1 MIISLGSIIFGG
13 GSTGGGG
20 GSNAEM
26 EEIQYVISC
35 ALNDLNSRLLNEQKQ
50 FGDVFNRISNVNYAL
65 AKTNYNLDKLTDRV
79 IDDEEVTA
87 QALNELKNSTANT
100 TA

>member
-13 GSTGGGG
+13 GSSSGG

-35 ALNDLNSRLLNEQKQ
+35 ALNDLNSRLLNDQKQ
-50 FGDVFNRISNVNYAL
+50 CSDVSKRIFDANYAL

-79 IDDEEVTA
+79 IDNEEVTA
-87 QALNELKNSTANT
+87 QALNELKNGSANT

>member
-13 GSTGGGG
+13 GSSSGG
-20 GSNAEM
+20 GSNAET

-35 ALNDLNSRLLNEQKQ
+35 ALHASNSRLLNDHKQ
-50 FGDVFNRISNVNYAL
+50 FSDGIFDANYAL

-87 QALNELKNSTANT
+87 QALNELKNGAANT

>member
-1 MIISLGSIIFGG
+1 MIISLGNIIFGG
-13 GSTGGGG
+13 GSTGGG

-35 ALNDLNSRLLNEQKQ
+35 ALNDLNSRLLNDQKQ
-50 FGDVFNRISNVNYAL
+50 FNNVSKRIFDVNYAL

-87 QALNELKNSTANT
+87 QALNELKTGATA
-100 TA
+100 

>member
-1 MIISLGSIIFGG
+1 MIISLGNIIFGG
-13 GSTGGGG
+13 GSTGGG

-35 ALNDLNSRLLNEQKQ
+35 ALNDLNSRLLNDQKQ
-50 FGDVFNRISNVNYAL
+50 FNHVSNRISDVNYAL
-65 AKTNYNLDKLTDRV
+65 AKTNYNLNKLTDRV
-79 IDDEEVTA
+79 IDNEEVTA
-87 QALNELKNSTANT
+87 QALNELKSGTTNT

>member
-13 GSTGGGG
+13 GSSSGG

-35 ALNDLNSRLLNEQKQ
+35 ALNDLNSRLLDDQKQ
-50 FGDVFNRISNVNYAL
+50 FSDVSKRFFDVNYAL

-79 IDDEEVTA
+79 IDNEEVTA
-87 QALNELKNSTANT
+87 QALNELKNGTANT

>member
-13 GSTGGGG
+13 GSSSGG

-35 ALNDLNSRLLNEQKQ
+35 ALNDLNSRLLDDQKQ
-50 FGDVFNRISNVNYAL
+50 FSDVANRISNANYAL

-87 QALNELKNSTANT
+87 QALNELKNGTANT

>member
-13 GSTGGGG
+13 GSSSGG

-35 ALNDLNSRLLNEQKQ
+35 ALNDLNSRLLNGQKQ
-50 FGDVFNRISNVNYAL
+50 FSDVSKRIFDANYAL

-79 IDDEEVTA
+79 MDNEEVTA
-87 QALNELKNSTANT
+87 QALNELKNGTANT

>member
-13 GSTGGGG
+13 GSSSGG

-35 ALNDLNSRLLNEQKQ
+35 ALNDLNNRLLNEQKQ
-50 FGDVFNRISNVNYAL
+50 FSDVSKRIFDANYAL

-79 IDDEEVTA
+79 IDNEEVTA
-87 QALNELKNSTANT
+87 QALNELKNGTANT

>member
-13 GSTGGGG
+13 GSTGGG

-35 ALNDLNSRLLNEQKQ
+35 ALNDLNSRLLNGQKQ
-50 FGDVFNRISNVNYAL
+50 FSDIANRISNANYAL

-79 IDDEEVTA
+79 VDNEEVTA
-87 QALNELKNSTANT
+87 QALNELKNGSANT

>member
-1 MIISLGSIIFGG
+1 MIISLGNIIFGG
-13 GSTGGGG
+13 GSTGGG

-35 ALNDLNSRLLNEQKQ
+35 ALNDLNSRLLNDQKQ
-50 FGDVFNRISNVNYAL
+50 FSDVANRISSVNYAL

-79 IDDEEVTA
+79 IANDEVTA
-87 QALNELKNSTANT
+87 QALNELKNGSANT

>member
-13 GSTGGGG
+13 GSTGGG

-35 ALNDLNSRLLNEQKQ
+35 ALNDLNSRLLDDQKQ
-50 FGDVFNRISNVNYAL
+50 FSDVSKRISDTNYAL

-79 IDDEEVTA
+79 MDNEEVTA
-87 QALNELKNSTANT
+87 QALNELKSGAANT

>member
-13 GSTGGGG
+13 GSSSGG

-35 ALNDLNSRLLNEQKQ
+35 ALNDLNSRLLNDKKQ
-50 FGDVFNRISNVNYAL
+50 FSDVFNRISDANYAL

-79 IDDEEVTA
+79 MDNEEVTA
-87 QALNELKNSTANT
+87 QALNELKSGATA
-100 TA
+100 

>member
-20 GSNAEM
+20 GSNPEAE
-26 EEIQYVISC
+26 YVISC
-35 ALNDLNSRLLNEQKQ
+35 ALNDLNSRLLNDQKQ
-50 FGDVFNRISNVNYAL
+50 FNNVFNRISDVNYAL
-65 AKTNYNLDKLTDRV
+65 TKTNYNLDKLTDRV

-87 QALNELKNSTANT
+87 QALNELKNSTASA

>member
-13 GSTGGGG
+13 GSSSGG

-35 ALNDLNSRLLNEQKQ
+35 ALNDLNSRLLDGQKQ
-50 FGDVFNRISNVNYAL
+50 FSDVSKKIYDANYAI

-87 QALNELKNSTANT
+87 QALNELKNGSANT

>member
-13 GSTGGGG
+13 GSSSGG

-35 ALNDLNSRLLNEQKQ
+35 ALNDLNSRLLNDQKQ
-50 FGDVFNRISNVNYAL
+50 FSDIANRISSVNYAL

-79 IDDEEVTA
+79 IDNEEVTA
-87 QALNELKNSTANT
+87 QALNELKNSSANT

>member
-1 MIISLGSIIFGG
+1 MIISLGNIIFGG
-13 GSTGGGG
+13 GSTGGG

-35 ALNDLNSRLLNEQKQ
+35 ALNDLNSRLLNDQKQ
-50 FGDVFNRISNVNYAL
+50 FNNVSKRIFDVNYAL
-65 AKTNYNLDKLTDRV
+65 SKTNYNLDKLTDRV
-79 IDDEEVTA
+79 MDNEEVTA
-87 QALNELKNSTANT
+87 QALNELKNGTANT

>member
-1 MIISLGSIIFGG
+1 MIISLGNIIFGG
-13 GSTGGGG
+13 GSSSGG

-35 ALNDLNSRLLNEQKQ
+35 ALNDLNSRLLNDQKQ
-50 FGDVFNRISNVNYAL
+50 FSDVANRISNANYAL

-79 IDDEEVTA
+79 MDNEEVTA

>member
-13 GSTGGGG
+13 GSSSGG

-35 ALNDLNSRLLNEQKQ
+35 ALNDLNSRLLDDQKQ
-50 FGDVFNRISNVNYAL
+50 FSDVSKRIFDANYAL

-79 IDDEEVTA
+79 IDNEEVTA

>member
-1 MIISLGSIIFGG
+1 MIISLGNIIFGG

-35 ALNDLNSRLLNEQKQ
+35 ALNDLNSRLLNDQKQ
-50 FGDVFNRISNVNYAL
+50 FSDVSKRFFDVNYAL
-65 AKTNYNLDKLTDRV
+65 AKANCNLDKLTDSV
-79 IDDEEVTA
+79 MDNEEVTA
-87 QALNELKNSTANT
+87 QALNELKNSAANT

>member
-13 GSTGGGG
+13 GSAGG

-35 ALNDLNSRLLNEQKQ
+35 ALNDLNSRLLNGQKQ
-50 FGDVFNRISNVNYAL
+50 FSDVFNRISNVNYAL

-79 IDDEEVTA
+79 MDNEEVTA
-87 QALNELKNSTANT
+87 QALNELKSGTTNT

>member
-1 MIISLGSIIFGG
+1 MIISLGNIIFGG

-35 ALNDLNSRLLNEQKQ
+35 ALNDLNSRLLNDHKQ
-50 FGDVFNRISNVNYAL
+50 FSDGISDVNYAL

-79 IDDEEVTA
+79 MDNEEVTA

>member
-1 MIISLGSIIFGG
+1 MIISLGNIIFGG
-13 GSTGGGG
+13 GSSSGG

-35 ALNDLNSRLLNEQKQ
+35 ALNDLNSRLLNGQKQ
-50 FGDVFNRISNVNYAL
+50 FSDVSKKIYDVNYAL

-79 IDDEEVTA
+79 IDNEEVTA
-87 QALNELKNSTANT
+87 QALNELKNGSANT

>member
-13 GSTGGGG
+13 GSSSGG

-35 ALNDLNSRLLNEQKQ
+35 ALNDLNSRLLDDQKQ
-50 FGDVFNRISNVNYAL
+50 FNNVSKRIFDVNYAL

-79 IDDEEVTA
+79 IDNEEVTA
-87 QALNELKNSTANT
+87 QALNELKSGATA
-100 TA
+100 

>member
-13 GSTGGGG
+13 GSSSGG

-35 ALNDLNSRLLNEQKQ
+35 ALNDLNIRLLNDHKQ
-50 FGDVFNRISNVNYAL
+50 FSDGIFDVNYAL

-79 IDDEEVTA
+79 MDNEEVTA
-87 QALNELKNSTANT
+87 QALNELKNGTANT

>member
-13 GSTGGGG
+13 GSSSGG

-35 ALNDLNSRLLNEQKQ
+35 ALNDLNSRLLNDQKQ
-50 FGDVFNRISNVNYAL
+50 CSDVSKRFFDVNYAL

-79 IDDEEVTA
+79 MDNEEVTA
-87 QALNELKNSTANT
+87 QALNELKNSSANT

>member
-13 GSTGGGG
+13 GSAGG

-35 ALNDLNSRLLNEQKQ
+35 ALNDLNSRLLNGQKQ
-50 FGDVFNRISNVNYAL
+50 FSDVFNRISNVNYAL

-79 IDDEEVTA
+79 MDNEEVTA
-87 QALNELKNSTANT
+87 QALNELKSGAANT

>member
-13 GSTGGGG
+13 GSSSGG
-20 GSNAEM
+20 GSNPDIE
-26 EEIQYVISC
+26 YVISC
-35 ALNDLNSRLLNEQKQ
+35 ALNDLNSRLLNDQKQ
-50 FGDVFNRISNVNYAL
+50 FNNVSKRIFDVNYAL
-65 AKTNYNLDKLTDRV
+65 AKANYNLDKLTDRV
-79 IDDEEVTA
+79 MDNEEVTA

>member
-13 GSTGGGG
+13 GSSSGG

-35 ALNDLNSRLLNEQKQ
+35 ALNDLNSRLLNDQKQ
-50 FGDVFNRISNVNYAL
+50 FSDVSKRIFDANYAL

-79 IDDEEVTA
+79 MDNEEVTA

>member
-13 GSTGGGG
+13 GSSSGG

-35 ALNDLNSRLLNEQKQ
+35 ALNDLNSRLLDDQKQ
-50 FGDVFNRISNVNYAL
+50 FNNVSKRFFDVNYAL

-79 IDDEEVTA
+79 MDNEEVTA
-87 QALNELKNSTANT
+87 QALNELKNGTANT

>member
-13 GSTGGGG
+13 GSSSGG

-35 ALNDLNSRLLNEQKQ
+35 ALNDLNSRLLDDQKQ
-50 FGDVFNRISNVNYAL
+50 FSDVSKRFFDVNYAL

-79 IDDEEVTA
+79 MDNEEVTA
-87 QALNELKNSTANT
+87 QALNELKNGTANT

>member
-13 GSTGGGG
+13 GSSSGG

-35 ALNDLNSRLLNEQKQ
+35 ALNDLNSRLLDDQKQ
-50 FGDVFNRISNVNYAL
+50 FSDVSKRIFDVNYAL

-79 IDDEEVTA
+79 MDNEEVTA
-87 QALNELKNSTANT
+87 QALNELKNGSANT

>member
-1 MIISLGSIIFGG
+1 MIISLGNIIFGG
-13 GSTGGGG
+13 GSAGG

-35 ALNDLNSRLLNEQKQ
+35 ALNDLNNRLLDDQKQ
-50 FGDVFNRISNVNYAL
+50 FNDLSNRISSANYAL

-79 IDDEEVTA
+79 IDNEEVTA

>member
-13 GSTGGGG
+13 GSSSGG
-20 GSNAEM
+20 GSNPDIE
-26 EEIQYVISC
+26 YVISC
-35 ALNDLNSRLLNEQKQ
+35 ALNDLNSRLLNDQKQ
-50 FGDVFNRISNVNYAL
+50 FSDVANRITSVNDAL

-79 IDDEEVTA
+79 MDNEEVTA
-87 QALNELKNSTANT
+87 QALNELKNGSANT

>member
-13 GSTGGGG
+13 GSSSGG

-35 ALNDLNSRLLNEQKQ
+35 ALNDLNSRLLNDQKK
-50 FGDVFNRISNVNYAL
+50 FNHVSNRISDVNYAL

-79 IDDEEVTA
+79 MDNEEVTA

>member
-35 ALNDLNSRLLNEQKQ
+35 ALNDLNSRLLNDQKQ
-50 FGDVFNRISNVNYAL
+50 FSDVANRISDVNYAL

-79 IDDEEVTA
+79 MDNEEVTA

>member
-1 MIISLGSIIFGG
+1 MIISPGSITFGG
-13 GSTGGGG
+13 GWTVGG

-35 ALNDLNSRLLNEQKQ
+35 ALNDLNSRLLDGQKQ
-50 FGDVFNRISNVNYAL
+50 FSDIANRISSANYAL

-79 IDDEEVTA
+79 MDNEEVTA

>member
-13 GSTGGGG
+13 GSSSGG

-35 ALNDLNSRLLNEQKQ
+35 ALNDLNSRLLNGQKQ
-50 FGDVFNRISNVNYAL
+50 FSDVSKRIFDANYAL

-79 IDDEEVTA
+79 IDNEEVTA
-87 QALNELKNSTANT
+87 QALNELKNGSANT

>member
-13 GSTGGGG
+13 GSSSGG

-50 FGDVFNRISNVNYAL
+50 FSDVSKRIFDANYAL

-87 QALNELKNSTANT
+87 QALNELKSGNANT